1 MSDATCN
8 LFVGKFGE
16 QSEGSTSTTTTTTA
30 TPAMSGDFYS
40 CTFNSP
46 ETVVER

>member
-16 QSEGSTSTTTTTTA
+16 QSKGSTSTTTTTAA
-30 TPAMSGDFYS
+30 TPALSGDFYS
-40 CTFNSP
+40 RTFNTS
-46 ETVVER
+46 ETVVVR